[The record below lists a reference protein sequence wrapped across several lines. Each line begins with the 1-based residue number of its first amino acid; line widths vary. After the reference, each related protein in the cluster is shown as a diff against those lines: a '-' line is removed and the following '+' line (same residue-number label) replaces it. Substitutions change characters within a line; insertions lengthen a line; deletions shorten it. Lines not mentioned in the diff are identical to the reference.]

1 MFKSKWRKRVMEN
14 TVSDPKPLKISSGG
28 EIIDT
33 AELREFETGAHR
45 NSSAGKGD
53 FSLIPPVGW
62 HKVAVHFQNG
72 AISKGRN
79 NWKKGI
85 PSTALLDSAI
95 RHIIM
100 YMQGDRKE
108 RHLIAAI
115 WNLLCADYNEDFH
128 ADNPKIYD
136 VEDFK

>member
-1 MFKSKWRKRVMEN
+1 MEN
-14 TVSDPKPLKISSGG
+14 TVSDPKPLTVVPGS
-28 EIIDT
+28 IIDT
-33 AELREFETGAHR
+33 KELREFETGAHR
-45 NSSAGKGD
+45 NSSVGKGD
-53 FSLIPPVGW
+53 FSLIPPTTLY
-62 HKVAVHFQNG
+62 KVAVHYQNG

-85 PSTALLDSAI
+85 PTTALLDSAM
-95 RHIIM
+95 RHINV

-115 WNLLCADYNEDFH
+115 WNLMCADYNEDFH
-128 ADNPKIYD
+128 GDDPKIHD